1 MGQEDSMLMM
11 QEQTV
16 SSSPNAFFQDHY
28 HGGVHGAKGSE
39 VKNNGVPV
47 GTGNVLATHNAAEQQ
62 SSIITPS
69 TQMSPSMYR
78 QGPDAYKSLPSG
90 MVPARGPRTRFFD
103 PLTLMYSAGYRERRF
118 SVSFDALRAIVKQ
131 VPIIASI
138 ITTRVNQVAAF
149 AQPYRENK
157 QVGFQIRFKDD
168 GHQPSDEEKEQ
179 IRRLEQM
186 IMACGFGPNPYSPYP
201 RDDFETFLRKFTTD
215 SLTLD
220 QACAEITPDTYGRPY
235 EFRAVDAATIRLA
248 ATFEGFRGS
257 GPNRLQREQFTDGF
271 QERWKKVYGEEFGG
285 MTSDQVFSIQLLHG
299 RIENIF
305 SYNDLA
311 FCVRNPETNIW
322 NNGYGTSELEKALNA
337 VLGML
342 WGEIYNRAFFKQG
355 CVGEDTRVFTDEG
368 VFYIK
373 DLPVNPDVEFSP
385 IGNVWNGSRWVP
397 FDVVSTGQKE
407 TIRTTLDDGFEIH
420 TSPDHKFLALTDS
433 GEILMRPI
441 AEIQEGDFVARSLEV
456 APIELP
462 ESLIY
467 IRNKNIPK
475 PLLKRMA
482 KHLEEHCDISSLFFE
497 ERTLLLKL
505 ANFADDSSQEL
516 CSRDEIIE
524 ICQKLD
530 CWDFLEEL
538 SYQWIRVSSIE
549 DMEEMRPMYDVRIKD
564 SSHQWS
570 CGGVILSNSAPKGL
584 INIKGDEISE
594 AQMESFRRAWYAM
607 IAGVE
612 NCLHGDTTIWTREE
626 GMVSLENYIE
636 GTEEKEATI
645 WTGKEWASGLVY
657 RTKEQKQLCRLKLA
671 CGLEIKSSPDHKF
684 RVLGGGD
691 GLPVW
696 KRLEDL
702 QEGDYVLVNKQ
713 SPQNPDNIPHCNG
726 KQVTPDLMEVL
737 GWAVGDGYF
746 SDKGMLCFYHHEKE
760 REIRERHLSILKD
773 FDPAARLKDIHITP
787 EEQEKIKER
796 YGFKSVASE
805 RLQIVLNN
813 VNFARWLK
821 EVGFQFSSEGK
832 NVPPFVYTLPNEL
845 KFAFL
850 RGLFSADGHIGD
862 GRFVAITIT
871 NDSLRQEVKW
881 LLSSVGIRT
890 NLSEGKQKIVIDGPL
905 RYYEEKESLLRIKD
919 KDYFYEN
926 IGFLQDH
933 KQPDDLVNPNEA
945 NKHSRVSPRT
955 TYFFARKIQKKNK
968 EANYELLT
976 LRERLDLN
984 AIIRGDDGCS
994 LPRIL
999 RFLEKVNITP
1009 PNWLLEYHFS
1019 PISEI
1024 EITTDFVD
1032 MFDVSINT
1040 DLHAF
1045 AANGIVISNSFR
1057 TPILQ
1062 AEQMEYIDLQH
1073 TNREMEFQSWLEYLI
1088 RQVCA
1093 SYLIDPSEVGF
1104 DLTSGGGSGGAPVF
1118 ESKHEWKIKH
1128 SRDKGLRPLLRFISK
1143 QITKYIVDPLDSR
1156 LYFDFVGLDELSERE
1171 RVELLNMKMSAFMT
1185 LNEGRASEG
1194 LPPRPDGNVILN
1206 PAWIQART
1214 LLEEEG
1220 QMLPDPSE
1228 EQMAYMTAGEN
1239 EIPGYGQ
1246 AKPVPLYMQT
1256 NPDRNKIPPL
1266 GGVPDPNDPNQM

>member
-355 CVGEDTRVFTDEG
+355 
-368 VFYIK
+368 
-373 DLPVNPDVEFSP
+373 
-385 IGNVWNGSRWVP
+385 
-397 FDVVSTGQKE
+397 
-407 TIRTTLDDGFEIH
+407 
-420 TSPDHKFLALTDS
+420 
-433 GEILMRPI
+433 
-441 AEIQEGDFVARSLEV
+441 
-456 APIELP
+456 
-462 ESLIY
+462 
-467 IRNKNIPK
+467 
-475 PLLKRMA
+475 
-482 KHLEEHCDISSLFFE
+482 
-497 ERTLLLKL
+497 
-505 ANFADDSSQEL
+505 
-516 CSRDEIIE
+516 
-524 ICQKLD
+524 
-530 CWDFLEEL
+530 
-538 SYQWIRVSSIE
+538 
-549 DMEEMRPMYDVRIKD
+549 
-564 SSHQWS
+564 
-570 CGGVILSNSAPKGL
+570 SAPKGL

-612 NCLHGDTTIWTREE
+612 NCLHGDTTIWTKEE

-713 SPQNPDNIPHCNG
+713 SPQNPDNIPLCNE
-726 KQVTPDLMEVL
+726 KQVTPGLMEVL

-746 SDKGMLCFYHHEKE
+746 SNRGMLCFYHHEKE

-832 NVPPFVYTLPNEL
+832 NIPSFVYTLPNEL

-890 NLSEGKQKIVIDGPL
+890 NLSEGKQKIVINGPL
-905 RYYEEKESLLRIKD
+905 RHYEEKESILRIKD

-933 KQPDDLVNPNEA
+933 KQPDDLVSPNEA

-955 TYFFARKIQKKNK
+955 IYFFARKIQKKNK

-994 LPRIL
+994 HPRIL

-1009 PNWLLEYHFS
+1009 PNWLIEYHFS
-1019 PISEI
+1019 PIAEI
-1024 EITTDFVD
+1024 ETTNDFVD